1 MFLSADDDTRLC
13 LSDTQREVVCD
24 AAEQLQDKSKLLSK
38 SVTVKDESSTLG
50 KKMFNALAD
59 RAVSKEPFMYTPPLV
74 FLMSRAHAAATQEQS
89 ENFSLS
95 SSATVQL
102 RSRSG
107 GQGVSKRRGS
117 VRVVRDMLRI

>member
-1 MFLSADDDTRLC
+1 M
-13 LSDTQREVVCD
+13 VCD
-24 AAEQLQDKSKLLSK
+24 AAEQLQDKGKLLSK
-38 SVTVKDESSTLG
+38 SIVVKDESATLG

-59 RAVSKEPFMYTPPLV
+59 RAVSKAPFMHTPPLV
-74 FLMSRAHAAATQEQS
+74 FLMSRAHTAATQEQS
-89 ENFSLS
+89 ENFSL

-117 VRVVRDMLRI
+117 VRVVCVMLQV